1 MINEQRSKIK
11 NSACAVRRPDN
22 HGWFRRRADAIG
34 EALVG
39 NDTVFS
45 VQFSGGS
52 EPQRGGG
59 DDDIHREVT
68 EVGGGGDDRAGA
80 GEQ

>member
-1 MINEQRSKIK
+1 MTD
-11 NSACAVRRPDN
+11 SAT
-22 HGWFRRRADAIG
+22 RRRFGNG
-34 EALVG
+34 EVK
-39 NDTVFS
+39 V
-45 VQFSGGS
+45 SGFHGS
-52 EPQRGGG
+52 RINMATG